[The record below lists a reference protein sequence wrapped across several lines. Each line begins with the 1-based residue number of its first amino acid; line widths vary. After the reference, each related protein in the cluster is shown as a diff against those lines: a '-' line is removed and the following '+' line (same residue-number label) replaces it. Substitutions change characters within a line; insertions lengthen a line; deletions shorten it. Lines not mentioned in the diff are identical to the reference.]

1 MGLFSSIQ
9 ESLNPDIVDRFSN
22 LYDNHYR
29 GAKFLYD
36 FAMKTPGSFGAAHH
50 PYDSYEPFSRNIQ
63 YWKKRVLVDYEYEV
77 KEIDKDFVQ
86 EDHKQEIIAAAQ
98 KFPRAYLYYCT
109 KNGISASSLYTVDS
123 GIGISM
129 PGNTSFTSFSAAK
142 KQKTSLSYGLSSTQS
157 QAVYY
162 DSHFESLIKKE
173 LDGFPKISNFRF
185 PVPIQPPFARLLGKN
200 IQSGSILDKY
210 EAQMHGLSITSTSV
224 SVSFKENKEVT
235 ILYPLIPWFEA
246 REKLIDSL
254 AKREKLWHSFEKRI
268 ILNPIAAQYYKSYFR
283 SRYGTQDVPLSAYE
297 ELAKDPSPLNQFI
310 SKQEEHYLRLKK
322 DCPYGTEQFEKTH
335 PQVPHTE
342 FKTYESEIQR
352 LEVQSKYVK
361 YPYHQTNLSKE
372 LISKLVGKTSWD
384 FERFSIVCHAESYD
398 GRSHVQTCDMMFAS
412 HQFLLDKALQGSMD
426 PYMATRYPHCKD
438 ILDAKS
444 LNSLTGSQ
452 LLGILTEVLIPM
464 IDTYLSIFKPVHIIL
479 DETIEGLLERDSS
492 KDASG
497 TLLDSIYLQKRYPK
511 NDLQVFTTS
520 VFRIAHPDHVPYIF
534 VDVID
539 SQERAQKKLSEL
551 ADNYL
556 ISSIISVVNLIDEDK
571 LKAIESDR
579 KKEEDEKT
587 MRKVQEI
594 RRDYPYGFNRFC
606 AKNGISEDQFVNRYA
621 SFLNSLDE
629 IRQIQ
634 RTEDQ
639 RKREEARRQ
648 HENAIINMARS
659 LVSTYPNAARE
670 NGYSA
675 SSTIDYGTAQ
685 TILSKESL
693 WKEIETLYYNR
704 FELFGVTKSV
714 SGLPHKFFFDYY
726 PTNKYTET
734 DLSKEQLSSRSFI
747 WGFKD
752 GKDYYQTKAVEMVS
766 EFINN
771 SGLKQFASKLVL
783 VCSPASSSISN
794 EVRYRFFSEE
804 VCNKTGITNG
814 FHHIEVTGIATPK
827 HLGGKGCVDF
837 DAEESFFSGKY
848 VLLFDDLVTSG
859 GTISLTKRRLESA
872 GAKVIG
878 LISLGQTKS
887 SW

>member
-1 MGLFSSIQ
+1 M
-9 ESLNPDIVDRFSN
+9 
-22 LYDNHYR
+22 
-29 GAKFLYD
+29 
-36 FAMKTPGSFGAAHH
+36 
-50 PYDSYEPFSRNIQ
+50 
-63 YWKKRVLVDYEYEV
+63 
-77 KEIDKDFVQ
+77 
-86 EDHKQEIIAAAQ
+86 
-98 KFPRAYLYYCT
+98 
-109 KNGISASSLYTVDS
+109 
-123 GIGISM
+123 
-129 PGNTSFTSFSAAK
+129 
-142 KQKTSLSYGLSSTQS
+142 
-157 QAVYY
+157 
-162 DSHFESLIKKE
+162 
-173 LDGFPKISNFRF
+173 
-185 PVPIQPPFARLLGKN
+185 
-200 IQSGSILDKY
+200 
-210 EAQMHGLSITSTSV
+210 
-224 SVSFKENKEVT
+224 
-235 ILYPLIPWFEA
+235 
-246 REKLIDSL
+246 
-254 AKREKLWHSFEKRI
+254 
-268 ILNPIAAQYYKSYFR
+268 
-283 SRYGTQDVPLSAYE
+283 
-297 ELAKDPSPLNQFI
+297 
-310 SKQEEHYLRLKK
+310 
-322 DCPYGTEQFEKTH
+322 
-335 PQVPHTE
+335 
-342 FKTYESEIQR
+342 
-352 LEVQSKYVK
+352 
-361 YPYHQTNLSKE
+361 
-372 LISKLVGKTSWD
+372 
-384 FERFSIVCHAESYD
+384 
-398 GRSHVQTCDMMFAS
+398 
-412 HQFLLDKALQGSMD
+412 
-426 PYMATRYPHCKD
+426 
-438 ILDAKS
+438 
-444 LNSLTGSQ
+444 
-452 LLGILTEVLIPM
+452 
-464 IDTYLSIFKPVHIIL
+464 
-479 DETIEGLLERDSS
+479 IEGLLERDSS

-771 SGLKQFASKLVL
+771 SGLKHSFAVIRITKKMAQRIHRISVIIGVFDEFQRNIICDCYDPLHIYIIIVSEYVDLFLRRQRSERCNNIHVEHLHFFGHFRKASCHTCTSRIRFNHSSFRIRKKALPPYSVSVVL
-783 VCSPASSSISN
+783 CHKQPLSVS
-794 EVRYRFFSEE
+794 
-804 VCNKTGITNG
+804 
-814 FHHIEVTGIATPK
+814 
-827 HLGGKGCVDF
+827 
-837 DAEESFFSGKY
+837 
-848 VLLFDDLVTSG
+848 VLQL
-859 GTISLTKRRLESA
+859 
-872 GAKVIG
+872 
-878 LISLGQTKS
+878 
-887 SW
+887 